1 MKITKKKEIIT
12 EEISVEIKDYY
23 FDIDLVLYKVTFKD
37 VNNYTVEIL
46 HNFLN
51 SKAIR
56 QRTYGQYDDINYDF
70 EQYLLGERGREITK
84 EEYDLEREDIIKELL
99 KGRAK

>member
-12 EEISVEIKDYY
+12 EEIEVIIKDYY
-23 FDIDLVLYKVTFKD
+23 FDIDLVLHKVSFKD
-37 VNNYTVEIL
+37 SKNYTMEIL

-56 QRTYGQYDDINYDF
+56 QRTYDQYDDIPYQL
-70 EQYLLGERGREITK
+70 EQYLLGEKGKEVTK
-84 EEYDLEREDIIKELL
+84 EEYALEREDTIKHLIA
-99 KGRAK
+99 AK

>member
-12 EEISVEIKDYY
+12 EEIEVIIKDYY
-23 FDIDLVLYKVTFKD
+23 FDIDLVLYKVSFKD
-37 VNNYTVEIL
+37 DKNYTMETL

-56 QRTYGQYDDINYDF
+56 QRTYDQYDDIPYDF

-84 EEYDLEREDIIKELL
+84 EEYDLEREDIIKHLIA
-99 KGRAK
+99 AK